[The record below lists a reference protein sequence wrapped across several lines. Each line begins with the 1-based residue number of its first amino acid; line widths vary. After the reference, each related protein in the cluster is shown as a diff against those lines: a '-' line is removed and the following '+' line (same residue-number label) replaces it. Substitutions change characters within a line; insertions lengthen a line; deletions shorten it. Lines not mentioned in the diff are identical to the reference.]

1 MEPYRLLAQGSVHER
16 QRRLA
21 SHQNHHHRALLPPPP
36 GPEQTILATRTITP
50 LATLAA
56 TAWRWCLGGR
66 SRSRSSSGGSILIPT
81 AAAICLLGQLLIIAL
96 ASIPYSPATL
106 WHAYL
111 ASFYVSMGVLAAM
124 LLAQAAQALRHR
136 RRPDPPLPRA
146 PNTVGAVWSYLV
158 GAAPLPGVKRENGG
172 GGGGGCG
179 SLLEDLADMG
189 AASAR
194 RRDALIKSMGRAY
207 SLEQCVGAD
216 GDVRWT
222 IDYAE

>member
-21 SHQNHHHRALLPPPP
+21 GHQNHHSRALLPPPP
-36 GPEQTILATRTITP
+36 GPELTILATRTVTP

-56 TAWRWCLGGR
+56 AAWHRCRGR
-66 SRSRSSSGGSILIPT
+66 RSGDSVVIPA
-81 AAAICLLGQLLIIAL
+81 AAAICVLGQLLIIAL

-111 ASFYVSMGVLAAM
+111 ASFYVSMGVLSAM
-124 LLAQAAQALRHR
+124 LLAQAALALRQW

-172 GGGGGCG
+172 GG
-179 SLLEDLADMG
+179 SLLEDLADLG

-194 RRDALIKSMGRAY
+194 RRDALIKGMGRAY

-216 GDVRWT
+216 GEVRWT